1 MTTHGFS
8 LIHEQFIP
16 ELRTHA
22 YLYRHDRTGAQL
34 LSLVNDDE
42 NKCFG
47 ITFRTIPSD
56 STGVPH
62 ILEHSVLGG
71 SRKYPVK
78 SPFDELAKGSFKT
91 FLNAMTA
98 PDKTLYPVSSTNLK
112 DFYNLVDVYLD
123 AVLHPRISP
132 QTLAQEGWH
141 YELDT
146 RDAPLTFRGIVFN
159 EMKGAYSSPEG
170 AMGRWTRQALF
181 PNHPYGND
189 SGGDPQHIPDLT
201 YEQFKNF
208 HATFYHPSNA
218 RIFFYGDDPAEER
231 LRLVNE
237 FLKEFDARE
246 VSATIPLQTRY
257 AEPQRIVRGY
267 DASKDARKSGKR
279 GMVTVNWLLT
289 EPSDAHT
296 SMAFGILAYILVGTS
311 ASPLRKALIDSRLGE
326 DVLGGL
332 NTSLRE
338 YAFSSGLKGI
348 DPNDADKV
356 EQLIITTLTALAR
369 DGIQAAM
376 IEAALNTL
384 EFSLRE
390 NNTGGFPRG
399 LALMFR
405 VVGWWLYDRNPFD
418 VLGFEAPLAAIKS
431 RLALGERVFET
442 LIEQHW
448 LHNSHRLTVVL
459 QPDPDLRAR
468 EDAGEQAQL
477 AQARAAM
484 SESELQAVLEETR
497 ALKQLQ
503 LTPDTPEALATIP
516 HLQLS
521 DLDQKNKLIPIQ
533 TNTTQGNQILY
544 HDLFTNGIVYLD
556 VGMNLRALPQACL
569 PYVPLFGRALL
580 ELGTQTEDYTQL
592 VLRIGCKTGGI
603 GRGSLTTLVRAMG
616 SRTASDTSAA
626 WLFLRAKGTM
636 AQTQDL
642 LAILRDV
649 LLTVKLDNPAR
660 FKQIVLMEKA
670 RQEAGLI
677 PAGNAVA
684 AARMRAA
691 FNESDWLD
699 EQMGGV
705 SYLFFLRELS
715 EAIDKDWPSVLAQ
728 LETIQHALITRNNLL
743 CNVTL
748 DATNWAQFEPQLHET
763 MAELPATT
771 IAPQIWTRDTF
782 AAHEGLTMPSQGNY
796 VVKGANLYA
805 MGYPL
810 RGSALVAA
818 AFVSR
823 NFVRE
828 RVRVQGGAYGG
839 ACGLD
844 RRTGVFTFS
853 SYRDPNLLKT
863 LDNYDDAAHWLR
875 QVDLSA
881 SELTNNIIGTLS
893 GWDTYMLPDTK
904 GFASMSRYLSN
915 DDDEFRQQ
923 LRDEMLS
930 TTASDIRHF
939 ADALDYVKTHG
950 RVVVLG
956 SPNAIDAAN
965 AGRGGMLS
973 VVKVQ

>member
-8 LIHEQFIP
+8 LIHDQFIP

-22 YLYRHDRTGAQL
+22 QLYRHEHTGAQL

-42 NKCFG
+42 NKTFG
-47 ITFRTIPSD
+47 ITFRTPPSD

-91 FLNAMTA
+91 FLNAMTF
-98 PDKTLYPVSSTNLK
+98 PDKTVYPVSSTNLK

-123 AVLHPRISP
+123 AVLHPRIEP

-141 YELDT
+141 YELDAP
-146 RDAPLTFRGIVFN
+146 DAPLTFRGIVFN

-189 SGGDPQHIPDLT
+189 SGGDPQRIPDLT
-201 YEQFKNF
+201 YEQFKHF

-218 RIFFYGDDPAEER
+218 RIFFYGDDPVEER
-231 LRLVNE
+231 LRRVNE
-237 FLKEFDARE
+237 FLKEFDTRSIEA
-246 VSATIPLQTRY
+246 SIPLQTRFT
-257 AEPQRIVRGY
+257 EPQRITRAY
-267 DASKDARKSGKR
+267 DASKEASKSGKR

-289 EPSDAHT
+289 EPPDAQT
-296 SMAFGILAYILVGTS
+296 SMTLGILAYILVGTS
-311 ASPLRKALIDSRLGE
+311 ASPLRKALIDSGLGE

-348 DPNDADKV
+348 EPNDADKV
-356 EQLIITTLTALAR
+356 EQLIIATLTTLAR
-369 DGIQAAM
+369 EKIDGTL

-405 VVGWWLYDRNPFD
+405 VLGWWLYDRNPFD
-418 VLGFEAPLAAIKS
+418 VLGFEAPLAALKA
-431 RLALGERVFET
+431 RLASGERVFET
-442 LIEQHW
+442 LIEQYW
-448 LHNSHRLTVVL
+448 LQNPHRLTVVL
-459 QPDPDLRAR
+459 TPDPALRAR
-468 EDAGEQAQL
+468 EDAVEQARL
-477 AQARAAM
+477 AQARATM
-484 SESELQAVLEETR
+484 SGTELQAVIVETH
-497 ALKQLQ
+497 ALKQRQ

-521 DLDQKNKLIPIQ
+521 DLDKTNKLIPIQ
-533 TNTTQGNQILY
+533 TNTTHGNQIVY

-580 ELGTQTEDYTQL
+580 EMGTKTEDYTQL
-592 VLRIGCKTGGI
+592 TLRIGRKTGGI
-603 GRGSLTTLVRAMG
+603 GRGSLTTLVRALG
-616 SRTASDTSAA
+616 SRTASDASAA
-626 WLFLRAKGTM
+626 WLFLRGKGTM

-684 AARMRAA
+684 GSRVRAA

-699 EQMGGV
+699 EQMSGV

-715 EAIDKDWPSVLAQ
+715 EVIDKDWASVLAK
-728 LETIQHALITRNNLL
+728 LETIHRTLVTRDALLY
-743 CNVTL
+743 NVTL
-748 DATNWAQFEPQLHET
+748 DAANWAQFEPQLHET
-763 MAELPATT
+763 IAQLPTATIT
-771 IAPQIWTRDTF
+771 PQTWTRETF

-796 VVKGANLYA
+796 VAKGANIYA
-805 MGYPL
+805 MGYSL
-810 RGSALVAA
+810 RGSALVAS

-839 ACGLD
+839 ACGFD
-844 RRTGVFTFS
+844 RRTGVFTFT

-863 LDNYDDAAHWLR
+863 LENYDEAAHWLR
-875 QVDLSA
+875 HVDIGA
-881 SELTNNIIGTLS
+881 SELTNNIIGTMS
-893 GWDTYMLPDTK
+893 SWDAYMLPDAK
-904 GFASMSRYLSN
+904 GFASLSRYLAN
-915 DDDEFRQQ
+915 DDDDLRQQ
-923 LRDEMLS
+923 LREEILS
-930 TTASDIRHF
+930 TTISDIRNF
-939 ADALDYVKTHG
+939 ADALDYVRTHG

-956 SPNAIDAAN
+956 SPQAIDAAN
-965 AGRGGMLS
+965 AERGGMLS